1 MGVGL
6 QRTITVLLIVYL
18 YDSAADTFRP
28 LPDMPRDLPL
38 QIYNAQQAL
47 HLIETGAMHLH
58 SATLQALMLFPAQG
72 FESLMECTAAT
83 QYTQQ
88 RECPRC

>member
-6 QRTITVLLIVYL
+6 QRTITVLLLVYL
-18 YDSAADTFRP
+18 YDSAADTFKP
-28 LPDMPRDLPL
+28 LPGMPRDLPL

-58 SATLQALMLFPAQG
+58 LTATLHAVMLFPAQ
-72 FESLMECTAAT
+72 F
-83 QYTQQ
+83 
-88 RECPRC
+88 